1 MSAAAWSLVLC
12 GAALSAAA
20 AEPSLLSLVPQD
32 AVTIAGLD
40 AAAARDSS
48 LGRALLG
55 STEQADG
62 SPLEALAQAAGFDLR
77 RDLQEAVVALR
88 SSADSD
94 TPLIL
99 LRGRF
104 DAARIQSL
112 AAGRAGS
119 GLRRYRDVTLVTGVS
134 ASGGVRALAAPSP
147 SLFVAGRLEDVQ
159 DAIDRWSGQASPPSN
174 IARQADELRSGSQLW
189 LLSRQPVSALAS
201 RAEDRNVSGVLQ
213 GDLFAAIEEWRLQ
226 VRLGS
231 PIRAEAQAATQNPK
245 DAAALADVAQFLVTL
260 TRTQKARGAAGELLR
275 AIQDFEVS
283 AEDSRAFL
291 RFSVP
296 EDKAALLLR
305 ALPLFGAPE
314 ASGAP
319 PEAP

>member
-1 MSAAAWSLVLC
+1 VTRALGFACCVAAALC
-12 GAALSAAA
+12 AAA
-20 AEPSLLSLVPQD
+20 ADRSLIELVPGD

-40 AAAARDSS
+40 AAAARDSA

-55 STEQADG
+55 NTEQAAG
-62 SPLEALAQAAGFDLR
+62 SPLEALAHAAGFDLR
-77 RDLQEAVVALR
+77 QDLMEAVVAVR

-94 TPLIL
+94 DPLIL

-104 DAARIQSL
+104 DASRIQSL

-119 GLRRYRDVTLVTGVS
+119 ALRRHREVTLVTGVS

-147 SLFVAGRLEDVQ
+147 SLFVAGPLEDVQ
-159 DAIDRWSGQASPPSN
+159 GAIDRWSGQPSPPSP
-174 IARQADELRSGSQLW
+174 IARQADQLRSGSQLW

-213 GDLFAAIEEWRLQ
+213 GDLFAAIEEWRVQ

-231 PIRAEAQAATQNPK
+231 PIRVEAQAATQTPK
-245 DAAALADVAQFLVTL
+245 DAAALAEVAQFLVTL
-260 TRTQKARGAAGELLR
+260 IRTQNTRAAAGQLLR
-275 AIQDFEVS
+275 AMKDFEAS
-283 AEDSRAFL
+283 AEQNRAFL

-296 EDKAALLLR
+296 DDQAALLLR
-305 ALPLFGAPE
+305 ALPLFGAW
-314 ASGAP
+314 GLGGTL